1 MNEAGGR
8 SYWRR
13 MLSTSEAGATA
24 IGIGVIFSI
33 ISFRVDNLL
42 IPPVGGGTEALGLYN
57 VAYKLFE
64 PSQIL
69 PGTLLAATFP
79 LISQAA
85 LNATRNQGP
94 EARSALRRLLAHN
107 LSILFALA

>member
-1 MNEAGGR
+1 AFNYTRLR
-8 SYWRR
+8 SYARPAWQLDWPYWRAV
-13 MLSTSEAGATA
+13 LGQPTA

-42 IPPVGGGTEALGLYN
+42 IPPIAGREALGLYN

-69 PGTLLAATFP
+69 PGALLAATFP

-85 LNATRNQGP
+85 YSLRTTPEGP
-94 EARSALRRLLAHN
+94 LSERRY
-107 LSILFALA
+107 F